1 MGRPLVN
8 DAWDFEND
16 EQKKRKMLYGDKQG
30 QREMQNETGDS
41 RARSAR
47 DKRGAQEGE
56 GKLRTWP
63 FVLELGHL
71 SQGTEGKPTFYTN
84 LEHRDCAWS

>member
-1 MGRPLVN
+1 
-8 DAWDFEND
+8 
-16 EQKKRKMLYGDKQG
+16 MLYGDKQG
-30 QREMQNETGDS
+30 HREMQNETGDS

-71 SQGTEGKPTFYTN
+71 S
-84 LEHRDCAWS
+84 L